1 VNRYYALYRQKKRS
15 MYDGDFFHNEYV
27 PEQCNKKDDICG
39 NEKCYII
46 IVGSVTDRGEL
57 LLYCTG
63 YVEIRDAK

>member
-1 VNRYYALYRQKKRS
+1 